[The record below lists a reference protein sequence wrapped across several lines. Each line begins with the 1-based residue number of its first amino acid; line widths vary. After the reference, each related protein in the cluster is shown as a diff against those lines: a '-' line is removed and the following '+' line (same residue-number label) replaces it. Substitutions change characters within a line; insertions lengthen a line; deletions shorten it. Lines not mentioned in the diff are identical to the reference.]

1 MKNLILVR
9 HGKSSW
15 DYSVS
20 DKDRPLKERGI
31 NDALL
36 VSEAFYK
43 KKVDIDA
50 VFSSPANRALHT
62 CMIFLRQLK
71 FPFSEFRVEKNLY
84 DFSGDSD
91 LEFIKSLDDNLS
103 TVMVFGHN
111 HAFTHL
117 ANSLGNSYI
126 DNVPT
131 SGLVHLQFDVTQWK
145 SISKGTTIQTI
156 FPKDYR

>member
-1 MKNLILVR
+1 MTI
-9 HGKSSW
+9 
-15 DYSVS
+15 
-20 DKDRPLKERGI
+20 PQIE
-31 NDALL
+31 
-36 VSEAFYK
+36 
-43 KKVDIDA
+43 
-50 VFSSPANRALHT
+50 
-62 CMIFLRQLK
+62 
-71 FPFSEFRVEKNLY
+71 FPN
-84 DFSGDSD
+84 SD